1 MQSNNKILELG
12 KKLPLGA
19 RKVIADRLNITYK
32 TVDNILKGKEGR
44 MNNVIAV
51 IQEAKKVLAEF
62 EEGTKID

>member
-1 MQSNNKILELG
+1 MQINNKILELG

-19 RKVIADRLNITYK
+19 RKVIADRLNISYR

-44 MNNVIAV
+44 MNNVINV
-51 IQEAKKVLAEF
+51 VQEAKKVLVEF